1 MVWLDRRKLN
11 IVLVPVLAGL
21 SLCAGLTGARA
32 DAAKDVTA
40 NDATVKETTQQQTPR
55 SEPMKIRVRQR
66 RTVFDLND
74 GMAYESPVGAFAVV
88 PNLDTESRGL
98 GMTTEWRQRWTALGH
113 GFRLR
118 AGQDN
123 TFDLDTQPTPQHGFS
138 VGAGVESLVTLP
150 SAGLAADIDVG
161 YRQFDL
167 TVNGNDESRAR
178 VTVRSLAGTDWD
190 TRTEFSVRQ
199 HTPPD
204 STENEN
210 HSNVLLQINRV
221 IGADGLSVGLR
232 QNLHLG
238 LSETVGDDFSSG
250 FQLGY
255 GRHRVGFQHEIRF
268 GPLETEASDRTG
280 LSYAW
285 QGDRIGLSL
294 GADYTTATQDTPS
307 ELFAGIAVTLG
318 IDVPGTV
325 AFLDSIR

>member
-21 SLCAGLTGARA
+21 SLCAGVTSARA
-32 DAAKDVTA
+32 ESAK
-40 NDATVKETTQQQTPR
+40 DATVQETTQQQTPR

-66 RTVFDLND
+66 RTVFNLND
-74 GMAYESPVGAFAVV
+74 GVSYDSPVGAFAVL
-88 PNLDTESRGL
+88 PNVDAESRGL

-113 GFRLR
+113 GFRLH

-123 TFDLDTQPTPQHGFS
+123 TFDLDTQPTPQHGFNI
-138 VGAGVESLVTLP
+138 GAGIESLVALP
-150 SAGLAADIDVG
+150 SAGLAADVDVG

-199 HTPPD
+199 HTPAD
-204 STENEN
+204 RGENEN
-210 HSNVLLQINRV
+210 HSNMLLQINRV

-238 LSETVGDDFSSG
+238 LSETVGDDLSSG
-250 FQLGY
+250 VQLGY
-255 GRHRVGFQHEIRF
+255 GRHRVGFQHQLRF
-268 GPLETEASDRTG
+268 GPLDNEASDRTG

-294 GADYTTATQDTPS
+294 GADYTTATQDAPS
-307 ELFAGIAVTLG
+307 ELFAGIALTLG

-325 AFLDSIR
+325 AFLQSIR